1 MLLYNLWLVIP
12 ISVSGYL
19 KVDFS
24 LTAADRLAV
33 APITTVIRP
42 LVFVVVA
49 AVAQFFLQFRVH
61 TFLNQP
67 CGQFLDQRM
76 YAVHVPDPAF
86 LDQLPHEAL
95 FLLCHCFF
103 LHCLLFYLT
112 ISVYTIWAALSQK
125 IR

>member
-12 ISVSGYL
+12 ITVSGYL

-49 AVAQFFLQFRVH
+49 AVAQFFLQFSVH

-67 CGQFLDQRM
+67 RG
-76 YAVHVPDPAF
+76 
-86 LDQLPHEAL
+86 
-95 FLLCHCFF
+95 
-103 LHCLLFYLT
+103 
-112 ISVYTIWAALSQK
+112 
-125 IR
+125 